1 MVNDAKKVKQKMKD
15 AERNPPGT
23 PSSQYRCKFHY
34 SLFCQNLGHKFATHK
49 SCFMVNKTKKEREE
63 AKKEIIRLSV
73 EQHLKNAKELRK
85 YKEVFLNSLIRLL

>member
-1 MVNDAKKVKQKMKD
+1 
-15 AERNPPGT
+15 
-23 PSSQYRCKFHY
+23 
-34 SLFCQNLGHKFATHK
+34 
-49 SCFMVNKTKKEREE
+49 MVNKTKKEREE